1 MADVENTPQADAE
14 VAAKPKSGLA
24 SLIKVGGFIVIVV
37 VGECL
42 LAWMYGP
49 GAGPAVAK
57 AESKSAK
64 SAKEAAEP
72 KDEGDKDEAGEE
84 KEQAEVD
91 LGEFRVTSYR
101 PESNTTWYID
111 FHLYGAVEAAK
122 QSDFDARFEKHKH
135 RLRDQVLVIIRSM
148 NRNDLAD
155 PGLGL
160 IKRQILEKT
169 NRTVGKT
176 LLRSVVFSEFS
187 FQEQ

>member
-1 MADVENTPQADAE
+1 MADAE
-14 VAAKPKSGLA
+14 KTADAQPETVAKPKSPLA
-24 SLIKVGGFIVIVV
+24 SLMKVGGFIVVVV

-49 GAGPAVAK
+49 SAAPGMAK

-64 SAKEAAEP
+64 SAKEA
-72 KDEGDKDEAGEE
+72 DETKGEAGNDSDGEE
-84 KEQAEVD
+84 KEQLEVD

-101 PESNTTWYID
+101 PESNSTWYID
-111 FHLYGAVEAAK
+111 FHLFGAVEK
-122 QSDFDARFEKHKH
+122 TQQGDFDARFEKHKH
-135 RLRDQVLVIIRSM
+135 RLRDQVLVIVRSM

-169 NRTVGKT
+169 NRTLGKT

>member
-1 MADVENTPQADAE
+1 MADAE
-14 VAAKPKSGLA
+14 TSPEAQPEAAAKPKSGLA
-24 SLIKVGGFIVIVV
+24 SLIKVGGFIVVVV

-49 GAGPAVAK
+49 TAAPGVAK
-57 AESKSAK
+57 AESKSAD
-64 SAKEAAEP
+64 SADEEKGS
-72 KDEGDKDEAGEE
+72 KDADDKDTEGKE

-101 PESNTTWYID
+101 PDSNTTWYID
-111 FHLYGAVEAAK
+111 FHLYGAVNTA
-122 QSDFDARFEKHKH
+122 QMSDFDTRFEKHKH
-135 RLRDQVLVIIRSM
+135 RYRDQVLVIIRSM

-169 NRTVGKT
+169 NRTLGKT